1 MTDAQ
6 FGVGVCLAIWLMG
19 VSFPIALRFLW
30 THEKPQAPLIKLVL
44 IFVAFTLGWTFA
56 LDRFISWLRGLPP
69 DPEDES

>member
-1 MTDAQ
+1 MTDVQ

-30 THEKPQAPLIKLVL
+30 TNEKPQSPLIKLVL

-56 LDRFISWLRGLPP
+56 LDQFISWLRGLPP